1 MKFKERIDAILENNF
16 EQKED
21 DQIEEGV
28 LLSVNTVISNA
39 IKVPEGDYIV
49 AVVASDTCKLV
60 PTSEAGGQT
69 FEVLRPTLAGFFNP
83 EVHSRTVNNSPTDVL
98 SEEK

>member
-1 MKFKERIDAILENNF
+1 MKFKDRIDAILENNF
-16 EQKED
+16 EQKD
-21 DQIEEGV
+21 DHIEEGV
-28 LLSVNTVISNA
+28 LLSVNTMISNA

-49 AVVASDTCKLV
+49 AAVAADTCKLV
-60 PTSEAGGQT
+60 PTAEAGGQT

-83 EVHSRTVNNSPTDVL
+83 EVHSRTIDNDSDVL